1 MQTLVE
7 RGCGLAVHKGYRGGL
22 FVDCFAEWASS
33 EADSD
38 IGHEH
43 ARVAAL
49 AGMVALGRLH
59 PGSHGEHRGVLE
71 AGRRPFGRG
80 FGDRGGQ
87 CAACQE
93 SSGP

>member
-49 AGMVALGRLH
+49 AGMVALGRWH
-59 PGSHGEHRGVLE
+59 PG
-71 AGRRPFGRG
+71 P
-80 FGDRGGQ
+80 
-87 CAACQE
+87 
-93 SSGP
+93 